1 MINLVKM
8 LYERV
13 CPHCGIRFNT
23 DNPRKKYCC
32 ANHRQQASGLRRF
45 QRERNTEKYQKRLE
59 YINAKMK
66 IRRQRL
72 DVCNRCGG
80 PNDNQPLK
88 LCTKCRIALKG

>member
-1 MINLVKM
+1 MISLVKM

-13 CPHCGIRFNT
+13 CPHCGVRFNT
-23 DNPRKKYCC
+23 DNPRKIYCNS
-32 ANHRQQASGLRRF
+32 NHMNYASHLRIY
-45 QRERNTEKYQKRLE
+45 QRDRNTEKYHKRLE

-88 LCTKCRIALKG
+88 LCTKCRIALEG